1 MANNFK
7 NSFATIVGAG
17 EFYQVTGSATDNHT
31 GPQMIYTA
39 NDGST
44 DVNSILIEVDAS
56 NTGNSAITFTSFMQ
70 DTSSALPS
78 SGTTIGTVQNS
89 NVATVTTAAGHGLKA
104 GQYVH
109 VTGSTVNNINGIHK
123 IVTVPSTPVDSN
135 SSPTTFTYTLAAAS
149 SAATGNAAGTIVIY
163 RAHHIIKDAPIP
175 AGSTLKVVSGQKIVL
190 NGGDKFYAY
199 ASAGTCD
206 VIASVLE
213 GVS

>member
-17 EFYQVTGSATDNHT
+17 EYYQVTGSATDNHT

-70 DTSSALPS
+70 DTSSTLGSITSVVSAS
-78 SGTTIGTVQNS
+78 D
-89 NVATVTTAAGHGLKA
+89 VATVTSGAAHGLKV

-109 VTGSTVNNINGIHK
+109 VTGSTTAYVNGVYK
-123 IVTVPSTPVDSN
+123 IASVPST
-135 SSPTTFTYTLAAAS
+135 TTFTYAQNS
-149 SAATGNAAGTIVIY
+149 SAADGTAAGTIVIY

>member
-70 DTSSALPS
+70 DTSSALASISITSIVS
-78 SGTTIGTVQNS
+78 SS
-89 NVATVTTAAGHGLKA
+89 DVATVTSGNPHLLQV

-109 VTGSTVNNINGIHK
+109 ITGSTTAYVNGVYK
-123 IVTVPSTPVDSN
+123 VASVPST
-135 SSPTTFTYTLAAAS
+135 TTFTYAQNS
-149 SAATGNAAGTIVIY
+149 SAADGTAAGTIVIY